1 MADMD
6 AQMDAKIDMIV
17 YYMLLKKLNAYDL
30 AGMLQAAQSDS
41 AVQASSLTWAAALC
55 LVWKMGNHAMN
66 NQINLS
72 SSWLEH
78 DLSLCT

>member
-41 AVQASSLTWAAALC
+41 AVQASSLT
-55 LVWKMGNHAMN
+55 
-66 NQINLS
+66 
-72 SSWLEH
+72 
-78 DLSLCT
+78 